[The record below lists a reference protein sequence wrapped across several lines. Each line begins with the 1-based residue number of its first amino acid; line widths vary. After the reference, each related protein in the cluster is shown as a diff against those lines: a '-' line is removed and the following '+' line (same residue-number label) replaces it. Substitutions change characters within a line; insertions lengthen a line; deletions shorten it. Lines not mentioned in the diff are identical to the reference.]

1 MRGEVTYLFVVVVFS
16 ACRLFL
22 TLSLLFKCRFV
33 AWRRGFPENFHRVVY
48 VVINKRSFE
57 CFVCL
62 DLILERL
69 QSFWFLIIVW
79 GFSLMWVFLLECL
92 GGMGMLEWQRCFIL
106 LWGLP
111 DMFYFTVRTDWH
123 VLFYSEDCQRCFILL
138 WGLNDRH
145 VLFNCEDWLTCFIL
159 LWGLPEMFYFTLRT
173 ARHVLFY
180 CEDRLPCFILLRGL
194 PDMFY
199 FTVRTDMFY
208 FTVRTDRHILLWGL
222 TDMLY
227 REDWQTCFI
236 LLWGLIDMFYFTVR
250 TDWHVLFYSYCEDWQ
265 TCFILLWGLSDV
277 FYFTDTVRTDRHV
290 LLWGLTDVFYFTH
303 TVRTDRHVLFY
314 CEASV

>member
-16 ACRLFL
+16 DCRLFW

-33 AWRRGFPENFHRVVY
+33 AWRRGFPENLHRVVY

-57 CFVCL
+57 SFVCL

-69 QSFWFLIIVW
+69 QSFLFLIIAW

-123 VLFYSEDCQRCFILL
+123 VLFYCEDWLTCFILL
-138 WGLNDRH
+138 WGLTDLFYFTLRTARD
-145 VLFNCEDWLTCFIL
+145 VLFYCEDWLTCFIL

-173 ARHVLFY
+173 ER
-180 CEDRLPCFILLRGL
+180 
-194 PDMFY
+194 
-199 FTVRTDMFY
+199 
-208 FTVRTDRHILLWGL
+208 
-222 TDMLY
+222 
-227 REDWQTCFI
+227 QTCFI
-236 LLWGLIDMFYFTVR
+236 
-250 TDWHVLFYSYCEDWQ
+250 
-265 TCFILLWGLSDV
+265 
-277 FYFTDTVRTDRHV
+277 
-290 LLWGLTDVFYFTH
+290 
-303 TVRTDRHVLFY
+303 
-314 CEASV
+314 